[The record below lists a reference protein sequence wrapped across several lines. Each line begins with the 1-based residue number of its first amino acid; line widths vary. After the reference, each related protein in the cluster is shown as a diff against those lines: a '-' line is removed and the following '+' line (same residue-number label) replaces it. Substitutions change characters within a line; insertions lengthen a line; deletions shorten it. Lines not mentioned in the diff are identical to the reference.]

1 MALIKCVECGNDVS
15 DKAAYCPK
23 CGKEVN
29 PISDNKIETP
39 NNVCK
44 ECGQEVDLTT
54 GICLNCGFDA
64 LKVEQKK
71 RKSKK
76 KIGIVIGSVIA
87 VAVLVLGIIFFINA
101 NKDNS
106 YILAACEELA
116 DEENGLPDIE
126 DIYISE
132 AIADGKTIDYVYRV
146 YIEYEG
152 LWGTEAVLYIV
163 DDKGNTYFAT
173 AYGEETLVNYL
184 TLAEFEVN
192 GIPGY
197 FEPSD
202 EWEELSSSEVRKF
215 EKKFD

>member
-23 CGKEVN
+23 CGKEVK
-29 PISDNKIETP
+29 PISDNKSEVA

-44 ECGQEVDLTT
+44 ECGQEIDVAT
-54 GICLNCGFDA
+54 GVCLNCGYDSA
-64 LKVEQKK
+64 KVEQKK
-71 RKSKK
+71 KESKR
-76 KIGIVIGSVIA
+76 KIGIVIGSIIT
-87 VAVLVLGIIFFINA
+87 VALVVLGICLLVNA
-101 NKDNS
+101 NKGNT

-116 DEENGLPDIE
+116 NEENGLPDIE
-126 DIYISE
+126 EIYISE
-132 AIADGKTIDYVYRV
+132 AVADGKTIDYVYRV
-146 YIEYEG
+146 YIEYESI
-152 LWGTEAVLYIV
+152 WGTESVLYIV
-163 DDKGNTYFAT
+163 DDKGKSYFAT
-173 AYGEETLVNYL
+173 AYGEEKLANYL
-184 TLAEFEVN
+184 TMAEFEVK